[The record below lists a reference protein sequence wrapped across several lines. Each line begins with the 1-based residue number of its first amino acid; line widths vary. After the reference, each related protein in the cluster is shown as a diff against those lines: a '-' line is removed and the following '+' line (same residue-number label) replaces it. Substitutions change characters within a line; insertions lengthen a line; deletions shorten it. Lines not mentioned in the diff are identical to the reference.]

1 MLEKS
6 VSTPHLDW
14 VAPVKRVRKNR
25 SIEEKRKIVLQSL
38 SPATSIAAVA
48 RAHNIN
54 PNLLHTWRWQ
64 YRRGELGEHHSGAA
78 LLPVRIEPQA
88 SASVNSASTAL
99 EATLSHVEI
108 IVGDA
113 RVLVHGSVEREVI
126 HSVLQ
131 ALRQ

>member
-6 VSTPHLDW
+6 IPTSPLDW

-38 SPATSIAAVA
+38 SPANSIAAVA
-48 RAHNIN
+48 RTHNIN

-88 SASVNSASTAL
+88 SASVNLASTAL

-131 ALRQ
+131 ALQR

>member
-64 YRRGELGEHHSGAA
+64 YRHGELGEHHSGAA